1 MNCAKIPKV
10 AKKKWPAGWWS
21 FFYPIFFDFDFF
33 CPNNDPRQ
41 VAPPPFRSLPL
52 QVGGLPHLDA
62 VHPPAIEPPSTSKNK
77 PGVFIIGEVH
87 FPPAPWS
94 CVNLACQF
102 VGFMLFWFKP
112 THPLFLKILK
122 NIPHDTPTHPG
133 GRPGLDE
140 CQTFLSRRTSKL
152 VELTP
157 FPPVSFFQHTT

>member
-1 MNCAKIPKV
+1 M
-10 AKKKWPAGWWS
+10 
-21 FFYPIFFDFDFF
+21 
-33 CPNNDPRQ
+33 
-41 VAPPPFRSLPL
+41 APPPFRSLPL

-112 THPLFLKILK
+112 THPLKILK

-133 GRPGLDE
+133 GRPGL
-140 CQTFLSRRTSKL
+140 QGWMNVKL
-152 VELTP
+152 FSAAGHPSWLNSHHSHLFPFFSTQHDSYDFWLFYSQTP
-157 FPPVSFFQHTT
+157 FCFFR